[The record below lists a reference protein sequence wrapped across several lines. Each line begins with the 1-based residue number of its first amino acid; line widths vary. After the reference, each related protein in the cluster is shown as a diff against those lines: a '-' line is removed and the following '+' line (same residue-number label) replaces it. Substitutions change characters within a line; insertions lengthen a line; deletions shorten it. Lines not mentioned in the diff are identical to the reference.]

1 MRVLYKAIASVS
13 MIALSAAAAFGLRR
27 LLRHRK
33 NRATTPDMTNDANK
47 MDETVD
53 VVEQNDSDHADES
66 DVSQEPAEEVVEN
79 ASEAVSSDDA
89 VDVAR
94 DDAHDGEVIEA
105 ETDVHDDRQEE

>member
-13 MIALSAAAAFGLRR
+13 MIALSAAATFGLRR

-66 DVSQEPAEEVVEN
+66 DASQEPADVVEN
-79 ASEAVSSDDA
+79 EAEAASSDGTADA
-89 VDVAR
+89 AR
-94 DDAHDGEVIEA
+94 DDAQPGDVVEA
-105 ETDVHDDRQEE
+105 ETDVRDDRQEE